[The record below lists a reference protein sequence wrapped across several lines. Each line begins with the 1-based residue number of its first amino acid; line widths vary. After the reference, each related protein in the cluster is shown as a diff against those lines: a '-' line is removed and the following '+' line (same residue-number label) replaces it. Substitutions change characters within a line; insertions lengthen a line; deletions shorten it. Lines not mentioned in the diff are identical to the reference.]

1 MDGCLLEMLA
11 TVPVALVGDMTGRV
25 MARRKALVARVKCA
39 TRPETP
45 GHVCESGRLSLHT
58 PGPGGEDCRH

>member
-45 GHVCESGRLSLHT
+45 GHVYVSLA
-58 PGPGGEDCRH
+58 D

>member
-1 MDGCLLEMLA
+1 MSTLPEETTMDGCLLEMLA

-25 MARRKALVARVKCA
+25 MARRKALVVKCA

-45 GHVCESGRLSLHT
+45 
-58 PGPGGEDCRH
+58 